1 MAGGAPARRGW
12 PDDTP
17 AATPR
22 KGARRGAA
30 APGQEFG
37 ASDPRVRRYLGT
49 MIDRFEILASRL
61 RHLLSRNRWSAHLLG
76 VPPVETHADEPGLVM
91 IQVDGLGRAV
101 LDRALREG
109 RMPFLRHLVEDEGH
123 VVHDVYAGI
132 PSNTPAF
139 QAELFYGVPG
149 VVPGFGFIDREL
161 GRAVAMTHQPAAAA
175 VEARLTER
183 ASGLLANGASWSN
196 IYTGGA
202 AEAHFCIATAG
213 LDRFLRALHPLR
225 LAGLVV
231 WHFWSVA
238 RVLANLVA
246 ETVLALWD
254 FARGA
259 IAGRNL
265 RAELR
270 FVPERV
276 LVSAVLREIVTAGA
290 CVDAERG
297 LPIVHL
303 NLLGYDEHAHRRGPD
318 SRFALWALRGI
329 DRSIRRIWLAAHRS
343 RNRDYQ
349 VWIYSDHGQERVR
362 PWSVVHGED
371 AADAVRRVWSE
382 FPAREGAMA
391 PEAPEPSRPAAV
403 RTPASPRRTRPASPL
418 GGPTGRPGA
427 VREELPS
434 WWTPGRKP
442 AAAEPPPRPAPR
454 EDFHVL
460 HRGPIGF
467 AYVPSSFDRG
477 RLPALAAA
485 VARHG
490 GIPMVLVADGRGAA
504 RVFTSGGRELRLP
517 GDEEAVFG
525 PGHPH
530 LEWAMED
537 TLRLVAHR
545 DAGELVLWGWTPEGP
560 SSFKV
565 ENGAHGGP
573 GPRETGAMLVV
584 PPEAAAHVP
593 SGPLRAVDLRDLAL
607 GALDPHRSRLP
618 SARTG
623 REPTGTE
630 PLRLMSY
637 NVHACRGMDGR
648 FSVERIARVIAR
660 ARPDVVCLQEV
671 DQERR
676 RSGRVD
682 QVHEIAGRL
691 AKAYRFHAVSEA
703 DDGRF
708 GNAVLSSRPLRL
720 IANGPLPALETRL
733 RLEPRGVLWVEVEV
747 GDARLQVLN
756 THLSILERERRIQ
769 VEGLVEW
776 VDRARNGGPLVLAG
790 DLNATRDSWVGR
802 RLASVL
808 GDVVE
813 PHALMR
819 TVRTWSGR
827 LPLLRIDHVFAT
839 PDVHA
844 RYVAIPRRR
853 LERAASDHLP
863 LVVDLEIAPGRS
875 GPDAA

>member
-1 MAGGAPARRGW
+1 
-12 PDDTP
+12 
-17 AATPR
+17 
-22 KGARRGAA
+22 
-30 APGQEFG
+30 
-37 ASDPRVRRYLGT
+37 
-49 MIDRFEILASRL
+49 MIDRFEILAARL
-61 RHLLSRNRWSAHLLG
+61 RRLLSRNRWSAHLLG
-76 VPPVETHADEPGLVM
+76 VPPVESHADEPGLVM

-123 VVHDVYAGI
+123 VIHDIYAGV

-139 QAELFYGVPG
+139 QAELFYGVRG
-149 VVPGFGFIDREL
+149 AVPGFGFIDREL
-161 GRAVAMTHQPAAAA
+161 GREVAMTHQPAAAA
-175 VEARLTER
+175 VEARLAARGT
-183 ASGLLANGASWSN
+183 GLLANGSSWSN

-225 LAGLVV
+225 LAGLVAS
-231 WHFWSVA
+231 HFWSVV
-238 RVLANLVA
+238 RVLANLAA

-276 LVSAVLREIVTAGA
+276 VVSAVLREIVTAGA

-297 LPIVHL
+297 VPIVHL

-329 DRSIRRIWLAAHRS
+329 DRTIRRIWLAAHRS

-362 PWSVVHGED
+362 PWSVAHGED
-371 AADAVRRVWSE
+371 AGEAVRRVFAE
-382 FPAREGAMA
+382 VRRGEGEEPVA
-391 PEAPEPSRPAAV
+391 PGPPAAA
-403 RTPASPRRTRPASPL
+403 PPRRARPTPL
-418 GGPTGRPGA
+418 GGRTGRPGA

-434 WWTPGRKP
+434 WWAPGRTP
-442 AAAEPPPRPAPR
+442 AGAEPPPRPAPR
-454 EDFHVL
+454 DDFHVL

-467 AYVPSSFDRG
+467 AYLPSSFDRE

-485 VARHG
+485 VARRG
-490 GIPMVLVADGRGAA
+490 GIPMVLVAEGRG
-504 RVFTSGGRELRLP
+504 RVCAYTADGRELRLP
-517 GDEEAVFG
+517 GDEDAVFG
-525 PGHPH
+525 PGHPYRT
-530 LEWAMED
+530 WALED
-537 TLRLVAHR
+537 TLRMVAHP
-545 DAGELVLWGWTPEGP
+545 DAGELVLWSWSPEGP
-560 SSFKV
+560 WSFKL

-573 GPRETGAMLVV
+573 GARETGAMLVV
-584 PPEAAAHVP
+584 PPETAAHVP
-593 SGPLRAVDLRDLAL
+593 SGALRAVDLRDLAF

-618 SARTG
+618 ASRASAG
-623 REPTGTE
+623 SASREA
-630 PLRLMSY
+630 LRLMTY

-660 ARPDVVCLQEV
+660 ARPDVVCLQEL

-676 RSGRVD
+676 RSGHVD

-691 AKAYRFHAVSEA
+691 AKSYRFHAVSEA

-720 IANGPLPALETRL
+720 VEHGALPALGTRL

-747 GDARLQVLN
+747 GDVRLQVLN
-756 THLSILERERRIQ
+756 THLSILDRERRIQ

-776 VDRARNGGPLVLAG
+776 VGRARSAGPLVLVG
-790 DLNATRDSWVGR
+790 DMNATRDSSVGR

-813 PHALMR
+813 PHALAR

-839 PDVHA
+839 PDVRA
-844 RYVAIPRRR
+844 RHVTIPRRR

-863 LVVDLEIAPGRS
+863 VVVDLEIANGA
-875 GPDAA
+875 G